1 MVKSFFYAL
10 LLLVSPLLADT
21 HPSEP
26 AKEAPAAAPAKEAPA
41 APAPAPVHTPV
52 APIPAPPVPPEVVMQ
67 GYEGAFLK
75 MFLTLIA
82 LVVAIFFTVWALKRL
97 ARGKFHHMNSN
108 RTIKIIERRAL
119 SPKTV
124 LYVIEVA
131 GKQAVV
137 AESQLEVKRIL
148 TLEEFNEPLDKS
160 SLE

>member
-1 MVKSFFYAL
+1 MFFF
-10 LLLVSPLLADT
+10 ADDL
-21 HPSEP
+21 
-26 AKEAPAAAPAKEAPA
+26 
-41 APAPAPVHTPV
+41 
-52 APIPAPPVPPEVVMQ
+52 VPPSPEVMMP

-97 ARGKFHHMNSN
+97 SRGRFHSMNSN

-124 LYVIEVA
+124 LYIIEVA
-131 GKQAVV
+131 GKQAVI
-137 AESQLEVKRIL
+137 AESQLEVKRLL

-160 SLE
+160 DLS